1 MSNFPTDLDDDTTL
15 PPVFDNL
22 TEIGGDAINAIRDA
36 IFNMQ
41 DDLGLT
47 LSRFCS
53 LIII

>member
-22 TEIGGDAINAIRDA
+22 TEIGGEAINAIRDA

-41 DDLGLT
+41 ADMGLT
-47 LSRFCS
+47 LTRFCK
-53 LIII
+53 LPIN